1 MGVAMDENLHK
12 DHRKRVR
19 RRYIDHGLD
28 AFDDHQVL
36 ELLLYYA
43 IPRRDTNELAHRL
56 INEFGSLHDLFEAK
70 PSEIAKRCDVS
81 ENVAVLVSLIPPVSR
96 RYLSS
101 KTKSITAIKSTKTA
115 GELAI
120 SLFLGKTTESLYII
134 CLNKHQ
140 GLIKAEC
147 VTQGNSGQ
155 APIYPEEIAKA
166 ALRNNAEFVIL
177 THNHPGGVLEP
188 SKEDI
193 IATKKIM
200 KSLSAVG
207 IMVLDHIIV
216 SQDKFFSFTE
226 KKVMPNNV

>member
-1 MGVAMDENLHK
+1 MGESIHK

-19 RRYIDHGLD
+19 TRYIDHGLD
-28 AFDDHQVL
+28 GFDDHQVL
-36 ELLLYYA
+36 ELLLFYA
-43 IPRRDTNELAHRL
+43 VPRRDTNELAHKM
-56 INEFGSLHDLFEAK
+56 INEFGSLHDLFEAN
-70 PSEIAKRCDVS
+70 PLEISKRCNVS
-81 ENVAVLVSLIPPVSR
+81 ESVAVLVSLIPPVSR
-96 RYLSS
+96 RYLYS
-101 KTKSITAIKSTKTA
+101 KMKETPSIKSTKTA

-140 GLIKAEC
+140 GFIKAEC
-147 VTQGNSGQ
+147 VTTGNSGQ

-166 ALRNNAEFVIL
+166 ALRHNAAFVIL
-177 THNHPGGVLEP
+177 THNHPGGLLEP

-193 IATKKIM
+193 IATRKIM

-216 SQDKFFSFTE
+216 SQNKFFSFTE